1 MKAVPLIFAVL
12 LAGAVI
18 HRRRQ
23 LSRAMVAL
31 ATIVFVGLLAY
42 GSGVIHPPSLEL
54 MIRDVVSA
62 LGPYTYALVGA
73 LAFLETGAGIGL
85 IAPGELAVI
94 LGGVSAGQGQID
106 LVALIAIVWACAL
119 AGDITSF
126 LLGRRL
132 GREFLVRHGP
142 TVGISRQRLEQVE
155 RFFAAHGG
163 KTIIIG
169 RFIGL
174 VRAISP
180 FIAGASR
187 MPARRFLPYTTLA
200 AGLWAA
206 TFSTLGY
213 AFWQSL
219 DQLIAFTKQG
229 TLALAAMIALG
240 MGATALYRHLRGRSS
255 PTPPSRSDEDQP
267 PKPLVK
273 RESPQVSRP
282 AQS

>member
-1 MKAVPLIFAVL
+1 MKPAPVVFAVL
-12 LAGAVI
+12 LSVTVI

-23 LSRAMVAL
+23 LSRAAL
-31 ATIVFVGLLAY
+31 ALAAIAFVGLLSYAT
-42 GSGVIHPPSLEL
+42 GLIHPPSLEL
-54 MIRDVVSA
+54 MLRDAVA
-62 LGPYTYALVGA
+62 TLGTYAYALVGTI
-73 LAFLETGAGIGL
+73 AFLETGAGIGL

-94 LGGVSAGQGQID
+94 VGGVSAGQGQID
-106 LVALIAIVWACAL
+106 LITLIVVVWACAL
-119 AGDITSF
+119 GGDITSF
-126 LLGRRL
+126 VLGRRL
-132 GREFLVRHGP
+132 GREFLIRHGP
-142 TVGISRQRLEQVE
+142 KVGISRQRLEQVE

-229 TLALAAMIALG
+229 TLALAAVIALG
-240 MGATALYRHLRGRSS
+240 MAASALYRHLRGRSS
-255 PTPPSRSDEDQP
+255 LTLPSRSDRDQP
-267 PKPLVK
+267 SRPVMK
-273 RESPQVSRP
+273 RESPTVSRH